1 MLNISEN
8 KEEEYVV
15 FKEDAFEKNPIT
27 LVVPQNYPKSL
38 YVNTTQELPFVMK
51 AFVGGLS
58 IVGLYFVY
66 KMMNTKK

>member
-15 FKEDAFEKNPIT
+15 FKEDHFEKKPTTI
-27 LVVPQNYPKSL
+27 VVPQYYPKSL
-38 YVNTTQELPFVMK
+38 YVNTTQEPPFVIK

>member
-15 FKEDAFEKNPIT
+15 FKEDVFEKKPIT

-66 KMMNTKK
+66 KMMNIKK